1 MLLKFNFIVRNCITI
16 NTTSILKILLISK
29 MDNFTGCFISKTDL
43 VFEGTVRIS
52 KGLRFPC
59 SNMLTGITLLRYY
72 YATRPSASRENFLM
86 GTPRAEKHS
95 VCLDP

>member
-1 MLLKFNFIVRNCITI
+1 MLLKSIFIVRNCITI
-16 NTTSILKILLISK
+16 STTSILKILLISK

-72 YATRPSASRENFLM
+72 YATKPPWTKR
-86 GTPRAEKHS
+86 T
-95 VCLDP
+95 